1 MEDLKLRASDK
12 TLYKVL
18 DTIEARLDASECP
31 SDVKTMIL
39 IAAEEIYVN
48 IAHYAY
54 GGDEGEAVVQME
66 VCQDPRYCRVVDLQW
81 IDIGKPVLSGN
92 YWSLR
97 RGLAGNQPLRTRSR
111 CSKISFI
118 DQKDENATTPR
129 SVDSTIS
136 EMSTERAHMMMPAIR
151 NIHQERVPR

>member
-66 VCQDPRYCRVVDLQW
+66 VCQDPRYCRVVFRDKGAPYNPLEKKDPD
-81 IDIGKPVLSGN
+81 ISLSATERDIGGLGIFMVKESMDKVEYRYENGCNVL
-92 YWSLR
+92 
-97 RGLAGNQPLRTRSR
+97 
-111 CSKISFI
+111 
-118 DQKDENATTPR
+118 
-129 SVDSTIS
+129 TI
-136 EMSTERAHMMMPAIR
+136 EK
-151 NIHQERVPR
+151 NL